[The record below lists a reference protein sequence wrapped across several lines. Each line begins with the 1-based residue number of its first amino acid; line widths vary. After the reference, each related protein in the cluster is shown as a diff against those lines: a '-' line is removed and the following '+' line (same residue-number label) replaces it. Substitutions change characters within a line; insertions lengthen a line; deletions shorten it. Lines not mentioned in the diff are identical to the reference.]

1 MDQLFEISNMF
12 LGSKTK
18 SEARPARSKD
28 SMEKYRNYLSTGEYF
43 QTVFERVDISGNLSR
58 VEDDI
63 LLIMAADGINGEA
76 YDLRYK
82 SQKLADT
89 YCVRVISID
98 EEARIVHVS
107 HNAARLDQR
116 PQIESEIEKRL
127 NDKQPV
133 RVKGKVIRIQSR
145 MVDGETVDTGVWLD
159 LCGVGI
165 LGFVYIGDWA
175 QTYTAALHGKVF
187 YGDVIEVLVK
197 ERIERDQRK
206 DKLIYYACSRKE
218 FVENPWESK
227 SLLEKYHTGD
237 IVRIKCLSLHK
248 GHWFGEINGLNDI
261 QVFTE
266 YPSPTRDFPIVPG
279 MEYMGKIY
287 HLSARER
294 SLKARVFEALT
305 LNGFQETAGN
315 ANDSDEKGTEEA

>member
-1 MDQLFEISNMF
+1 MDQLFEVSNMF
-12 LGSKTK
+12 LGSKAQGETRQ
-18 SEARPARSKD
+18 SRSKD
-28 SMEKYRNYLSTGEYF
+28 NMEKYRTYLRNGEYF
-43 QTVFERVDISGNLSR
+43 QTVFERVDLNGNLSR

-63 LLIMAADGINGEA
+63 LLTMAVDGINGEA
-76 YDLRYK
+76 YDLRFK

-98 EEARIVHVS
+98 EDGRTVHVS

-116 PQIESEIEKRL
+116 PQIEAEIEKRRKE
-127 NDKQPV
+127 KQTV

-145 MVDGETVDTGVWLD
+145 ILNGESVDTGVWLD

-175 QTYTAALHGKVF
+175 QTYTAALHGKVS
-187 YGDVIEVLVK
+187 YGDIIEVTVK
-197 ERIERDQRK
+197 EKVEREQRK
-206 DKLIYYACSRKE
+206 GKLIYYSCSRKE
-218 FVENPWESK
+218 LVENPWEHK
-227 SLLEKYHTGD
+227 ALQEKYHTGD

-248 GHWFGEINGLNDI
+248 GHWFGEINGLRDI

-266 YPSPTRDFPIVPG
+266 YPSPARNFPIVPG

-287 HLSARER
+287 HLNTKEH

-305 LNGFQETAGN
+305 LDSFQEPGTEE
-315 ANDSDEKGTEEA
+315 SIEKGTEET